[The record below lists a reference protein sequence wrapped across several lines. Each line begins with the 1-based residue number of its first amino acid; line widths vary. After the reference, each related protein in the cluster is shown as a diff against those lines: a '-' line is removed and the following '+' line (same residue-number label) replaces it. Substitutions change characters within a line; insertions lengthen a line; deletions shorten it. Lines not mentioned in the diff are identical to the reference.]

1 MGWFNHVP
9 GEQQANTVTPNY
21 IDLSH
26 TLYDGL
32 VTYKGIPGPV
42 ICDFLSRE
50 ASGSLYDGGTE
61 FHIPRIDLVA
71 NSGTYIDCPF
81 HRYADGKD
89 LSEVGLDRF
98 ADLPAVVV
106 RSPHR
111 DGLATGPEKF
121 QGIDVAGKAVLVHT
135 GWSDYWTSPAYLNDH
150 PFLTQGA
157 AVYLRDNG
165 ARLVGI
171 DSHNIDDTRSRNN
184 RPVHTILLRSEIL
197 IVEHL
202 TSLDKLPNEAFSF
215 SAIPP
220 KIRGMGTFPV
230 RAFARLT

>member
-1 MGWFNHVP
+1 MRYV
-9 GEQQANTVTPNY
+9 
-21 IDLSH
+21 DLSH

-32 VTYKGIPGPV
+32 VTYKGVPGPV

-50 ASGSLYDGGTE
+50 ASRSLYEEGTE
-61 FHIPRIDLVA
+61 FHIPRIDMVA

-89 LSEVGLDRF
+89 LSEVAVDRF

-106 RSPHR
+106 RAPHR
-111 DGLATGPEKF
+111 DQLAVGVDNF
-121 QGIDVAGKAVLVHT
+121 RGVDVAGKAILVHT
-135 GWSDYWTSPAYLNDH
+135 GWSEHWSTPAYLNDH
-150 PFLTQGA
+150 PFLTGEA
-157 AVYLRDNG
+157 AGYLRDRG

-184 RPVHTILLRSEIL
+184 RPVHTILLKNDIL

-202 TSLDKLPNEAFSF
+202 TVLEQLPDAEFWF

-220 KIRGMGTFPV
+220 KVRGMGTFPV

>member
-1 MGWFNHVP
+1 MHH
-9 GEQQANTVTPNY
+9 Y

-32 VTYKGIPGPV
+32 VTYKGVPGPV

-50 ASGSLYDGGTE
+50 ASRSLYEEGTE
-61 FHIPRIDLVA
+61 FHIPRIDMVA

-89 LSEVGLDRF
+89 LSKVGLDRF
-98 ADLPAVVV
+98 ADLPAIVV
-106 RSPHR
+106 RSPHGDR
-111 DGLATGPEKF
+111 LEVGPDKF
-121 QGIDVAGKAVLVHT
+121 HGIDVAGKAVLIHT
-135 GWSDYWTSPAYLNDH
+135 GWSEHWSTPAYLNDH
-150 PFLTQGA
+150 PFLTQEA
-157 AVYLRDNG
+157 AAYLRDQG
-165 ARLVGI
+165 AQLVGI
-171 DSHNIDDTRSRNN
+171 DSHNIDDTRARNN
-184 RPVHTILLRSEIL
+184 RPVHTILLRNDIL

-202 TSLDKLPNEAFSF
+202 TSLEQLPDDEFLF

>member
-1 MGWFNHVP
+1 VIHQYV
-9 GEQQANTVTPNY
+9 
-21 IDLSH
+21 DLSH
-26 TLYDGL
+26 TLYHGL
-32 VTYKGIPGPV
+32 VTYKGVPGPV

-50 ASGSLYDGGTE
+50 DSRSLYEEGTE
-61 FHIPRIDLVA
+61 FHIPRIDMVA

-89 LSEVGLDRF
+89 LSEIGLDRF
-98 ADLPAVVV
+98 ADLPAIVV
-106 RSPHR
+106 RSPHGHR
-111 DGLATGPEKF
+111 LAVGLDEF
-121 QGIDVAGKAVLVHT
+121 NDIDVTGKAVLIHT
-135 GWSDYWTSPAYLNDH
+135 GWSEHWSTPAYLNDH
-150 PFLTQGA
+150 PFLTQEA
-157 AVYLRDNG
+157 AAYLRDQG

-171 DSHNIDDTRSRNN
+171 DSHNIDDTRGRNN
-184 RPVHTILLRSEIL
+184 RPVHTILLRSDIL

-202 TSLDKLPNEAFSF
+202 TGLEQLPDNGFLF

>member
-1 MGWFNHVP
+1 MHHYV
-9 GEQQANTVTPNY
+9 
-21 IDLSH
+21 DLSH

-50 ASGSLYDGGTE
+50 ASRSLYEEGTE
-61 FHIPRIDLVA
+61 FHIPRIDMVA

-89 LSEVGLDRF
+89 LSEVPLERF
-98 ADLPAVVV
+98 ADLPPIVV
-106 RSPHR
+106 RSAYR
-111 DGLATGPEKF
+111 DRLDVGVDRF
-121 QGIDVAGKAVLVHT
+121 RGIDVTGKAILIHT
-135 GWSDYWTSPAYLNDH
+135 GWSEHWSTPAYLNSH
-150 PFLTQGA
+150 PFLTGEA
-157 AVYLRDNG
+157 AEYLRDQG
-165 ARLVGI
+165 VRLVGI

-184 RPVHTILLRSEIL
+184 RPVHTILLKKNIL

-202 TSLDKLPNEAFSF
+202 TALERLPNGKFSF

-220 KIRGMGTFPV
+220 KVRGMGTFPV
-230 RAFARLT
+230 RAFARLINPAS

>member
-1 MGWFNHVP
+1 MHR
-9 GEQQANTVTPNY
+9 Y

-32 VTYKGIPGPV
+32 VTYKAIPGPV

-50 ASGSLYDGGTE
+50 ASRSLYDEGTE
-61 FHIPRIDLVA
+61 FHIPRIDMVA

-89 LSEVGLDRF
+89 LSEVDLNQF
-98 ADLPAVVV
+98 ADLPAIVV
-106 RSPHR
+106 RSPHAIQ
-111 DGLATGPEKF
+111 LEVEQHKF
-121 QGIDVAGKAVLVHT
+121 HGIDVFGKAVLIHT
-135 GWSDYWTSPAYLNDH
+135 GWSEHWNTPTYLSDH
-150 PFLTQGA
+150 PFLTQEA
-157 AVYLRDNG
+157 AQYLRDQG

-171 DSHNIDDTRSRNN
+171 DSHNIDDTRSRNS
-184 RPVHTILLRSEIL
+184 RPVHSILLRNDIL

-202 TSLDKLPNEAFSF
+202 TGLDRLPDDEFLF

-230 RAFARLT
+230 RAFAKVMTRTSDFAQ